1 MRLWFE
7 RGGQTSPLF
16 SPLVKESEPDRSKPL
31 LRTYVDSA
39 FSENAIPPF
48 HLRKN
53 RPKDQKNS
61 RSVILG
67 HQDVAGD
74 GGWPWLS
81 GCGIGMGNQA

>member
-16 SPLVKESEPDRSKPL
+16 SPLVKESEPDRSKGL

-39 FSENAIPPF
+39 FSENTIPPF

-53 RPKDQKNS
+53 RPKDQK
-61 RSVILG
+61 R
-67 HQDVAGD
+67 D